1 MRKFKVQVL
10 ELAKTDIR
18 HARSWYNQQQSGL
31 GKRLTE
37 DMARILRKIASNPTS
52 FAVRY
57 KVIRLANFDTFPY
70 AAHFYIDDKKDTVF
84 IIAIFHTSRDPDAHK
99 DRF

>member
-10 ELAKTDIR
+10 ELAKMDMR
-18 HARSWYNQQQSGL
+18 QASSWYNQQQVGL

-70 AAHFYIDDKKDTVF
+70 AAHFYIDDKNDTIF
-84 IIAIFHTSRDPDAHK
+84 IIAIMHTSRHPDTPT